1 MIIYTSPLAKWPGSV
16 SLPDYDDFTG
26 THWDIWRKAFEA
38 SPDTTLNRRYAY
50 AGLTMLESIGGE
62 WEMEISLKDV
72 QAWASNPGEER
83 VRLVSWLGKQ
93 FATYIDELI
102 DPKG

>member
-1 MIIYTSPLAKWPGSV
+1 
-16 SLPDYDDFTG
+16 
-26 THWDIWRKAFEA
+26 
-38 SPDTTLNRRYAY
+38 
-50 AGLTMLESIGGE
+50 MLESIGGE

-93 FATYIDELI
+93 FSIYIDELI